1 MKDSVIIVSGDSI
14 SDLKAAARKIAACM
28 HQIEGINLIRTN
40 FEEPLPGIRVTP
52 DATEANRLGVNKTL
66 LSADL
71 AIHFGDGIPMSTLW
85 EGDYPVKMVLKSEN
99 DSDLANEYIP
109 VMGGTSSVPLRQ
121 LARISPDWHDGCIV
135 RRNGIRTISIVGEPL
150 RGYNANQLSNKLKE
164 EVSKLPL
171 GTDLDWEIG
180 GMAYVAD
187 KDADVKQKAHA
198 FAEGYKKFLDN
209 GKTERE
215 VAAESEQML
224 KDAGYVEFD
233 PKKTY
238 QPGDKVYFVQF
249 KKAVVASTIGTRSFE
264 DGFRL
269 VIAHTDSPRLDLRP
283 TPLYESDHLSY
294 FKTHYYGG
302 IRKYQW
308 GTMPL
313 SIHGVFTRDDGTTVT
328 VRVGEDEGDPVFCI
342 TDLLPHLGAEQS
354 ERKLSDGIRAEE
366 LNILIGSDA
375 VDDENVKEAV
385 KLNTMILLN
394 EKYGITEKEFMRAE
408 IEITPAYKCRDVGFD
423 RSMVGG
429 YGHDDRVD
437 AYPALMAE
445 IETKNPAYTTVC
457 VLTDKEEIGSDGVTG
472 MQSMYAFHFM
482 QELCR
487 TAGQDDIL
495 AFRHSVCLSAD
506 VTAAYDPTWASAFEP
521 MNGTYAGRG
530 VAIFKYTGGG
540 SKGSASDACAELVS
554 DITRMLDNGS
564 VAWQIGELGRLDLGG
579 GGTIAKYVANRG
591 IKV

>member
-1 MKDSVIIVSGDSI
+1 MSEK
-14 SDLKAAARKIAACM
+14 LTAKQAAE
-28 HQIEGINLIRTN
+28 Q
-40 FEEPLPGIRVTP
+40 
-52 DATEANRLGVNKTL
+52 L
-66 LSADL
+66 LYK
-71 AIHFGDGIPMSTLW
+71 P
-85 EGDYPVKMVLKSEN
+85 
-99 DSDLANEYIP
+99 EY
-109 VMGGTSSVPLRQ
+109 
-121 LARISPDWHDGCIV
+121 A
-135 RRNGIRTISIVGEPL
+135 
-150 RGYNANQLSNKLKE
+150 
-164 EVSKLPL
+164 
-171 GTDLDWEIG
+171 
-180 GMAYVAD
+180 AD
-187 KDADVKQKAHA
+187 KSADVKEKAAA
-198 FAEGYKKFLDN
+198 FAEGYKAFLN
-209 GKTERE
+209 AAKTERE
-215 VAAESEQML
+215 AAAASEKL
-224 KDAGYVEFD
+224 LLEAGYEKFE

-238 QPGDKVYFVQF
+238 APGQKIYFVQEH
-249 KKAVVASTIGTRSFE
+249 KAVVAATIGRKSFE
-264 DGFRL
+264 EGFRL
-269 VIAHTDSPRLDLRP
+269 VIAHIDSPRLDLRP
-283 TPLYESDHLSY
+283 NPLYEANHLSY

-313 SIHGVFTRDDGTTVT
+313 AIHGVFTREDGSTVT
-328 VRVGEDEGDPVFCI
+328 VRVGEDENDPVFCI
-342 TDLLPHLGAEQS
+342 TDLLPHLGAEQNA
-354 ERKLSDGIRAEE
+354 RPLKDGIKAEE
-366 LNILIGSDA
+366 LNLLIGSDA

-408 IEITPAYKCRDVGFD
+408 IEITPAYKSRDVGFD

-487 TAGQDDIL
+487 AAGQDDIL

-554 DITRMLDNGS
+554 DITRMLDNGN

-591 IKV
+591 IPVLDIGVPVLSMHAPFEVIHKNDLYMAYRAFSLFNNAQ

>member
-1 MKDSVIIVSGDSI
+1 MAEK
-14 SDLKAAARKIAACM
+14 
-28 HQIEGINLIRTN
+28 
-40 FEEPLPGIRVTP
+40 TP
-52 DATEANRLGVNKTL
+52 NQ
-66 LSADL
+66 
-71 AIHFGDGIPMSTLW
+71 
-85 EGDYPVKMVLKSEN
+85 
-99 DSDLANEYIP
+99 
-109 VMGGTSSVPLRQ
+109 Q
-121 LARISPDWHDGCIV
+121 LA
-135 RRNGIRTISIVGEPL
+135 E
-150 RGYNANQLSNKLKE
+150 KLLYK
-164 EVSKLPL
+164 P
-171 GTDLDWEIG
+171 
-180 GMAYVAD
+180 AYVTD
-187 KDADVKQKAHA
+187 KDADVKQKAHD

-238 QPGDKVYFVQF
+238 KPGDKVYFVQF
-249 KKAVVASTIGTRSFE
+249 KKAVVAATIGTRSFE

-302 IRKYQW
+302 VRKYQW

-313 SIHGVFTRDDGTTVT
+313 SIHGVFTRGDGSTVT
-328 VRVGEDEGDPVFCI
+328 VRVGEDENDPVFCI
-342 TDLLPHLGAEQS
+342 TDLLPHLGAEQNA
-354 ERKLSDGIRAEE
+354 RTLKDGIKAEE

-375 VDDENVKEAV
+375 VEDEEVKEAV

-408 IEITPAYKCRDVGFD
+408 IEITPAYKSRDVGFD
-423 RSMVGG
+423 RSMVGS

-437 AYPALMAE
+437 AYPALVAE

-487 TAGQDDIL
+487 AAGQDDII
-495 AFRHSVCLSAD
+495 AFRNSVCLSAD
-506 VTAAYDPTWASAFEP
+506 VTAAYDPSWASAFEP

-530 VAIFKYTGGG
+530 IAIFKYTGSG

-554 DITRMLDNGS
+554 DITRMLDKGN

-591 IKV
+591 IPVLDIGVPVLSMHSPFEVIHKSDLYMAYRAFTLFNNAQ

>member
-1 MKDSVIIVSGDSI
+1 MAEK
-14 SDLKAAARKIAACM
+14 
-28 HQIEGINLIRTN
+28 
-40 FEEPLPGIRVTP
+40 TP
-52 DATEANRLGVNKTL
+52 NQ
-66 LSADL
+66 
-71 AIHFGDGIPMSTLW
+71 
-85 EGDYPVKMVLKSEN
+85 
-99 DSDLANEYIP
+99 
-109 VMGGTSSVPLRQ
+109 Q
-121 LARISPDWHDGCIV
+121 LA
-135 RRNGIRTISIVGEPL
+135 E
-150 RGYNANQLSNKLKE
+150 KLLYK
-164 EVSKLPL
+164 P
-171 GTDLDWEIG
+171 
-180 GMAYVAD
+180 AYVTD
-187 KDADVKQKAHA
+187 KDADVKQKAHD

-238 QPGDKVYFVQF
+238 KPGDKVYFVQF
-249 KKAVVASTIGTRSFE
+249 KKAVVAATIGTRSFE

-302 IRKYQW
+302 VRKYQW

-313 SIHGVFTRDDGTTVT
+313 SIHGVFTRDDGSTVT
-328 VRVGEDEGDPVFCI
+328 VRVGEDENDPVFCI
-342 TDLLPHLGAEQS
+342 TDLLPHLGAEQNA
-354 ERKLSDGIRAEE
+354 RTLKDGIKAEE

-375 VDDENVKEAV
+375 VEDEDVKEAV

-408 IEITPAYKCRDVGFD
+408 IEITPAYKSRDVGFD
-423 RSMVGG
+423 RSMVGS

-437 AYPALMAE
+437 AYPALVAE

-487 TAGQDDIL
+487 AASQDDII
-495 AFRHSVCLSAD
+495 AFRNSVCLSAD
-506 VTAAYDPTWASAFEP
+506 VTAAYDPSWASAFEP

-530 VAIFKYTGGG
+530 IAIFKYTGSG

-554 DITRMLDNGS
+554 DITRMLDKGN

-591 IKV
+591 IPVLDIGVPVLSMHSPFEVIHKSDLYMAYRAFTLFNNAQ

>member
-1 MKDSVIIVSGDSI
+1 MSEKLSAKQYAEQLLYKPEYAADKQPDVKE
-14 SDLKAAARKIAACM
+14 KAA
-28 HQIEGINLIRTN
+28 
-40 FEEPLPGIRVTP
+40 
-52 DATEANRLGVNKTL
+52 
-66 LSADL
+66 
-71 AIHFGDGIPMSTLW
+71 
-85 EGDYPVKMVLKSEN
+85 
-99 DSDLANEYIP
+99 
-109 VMGGTSSVPLRQ
+109 
-121 LARISPDWHDGCIV
+121 
-135 RRNGIRTISIVGEPL
+135 
-150 RGYNANQLSNKLKE
+150 
-164 EVSKLPL
+164 
-171 GTDLDWEIG
+171 
-180 GMAYVAD
+180 
-187 KDADVKQKAHA
+187 A
-198 FAEGYKKFLDN
+198 FAEGYKNFLDHA
-209 GKTERE
+209 KTERE
-215 VAAESEQML
+215 AAATSEQML
-224 KDAGYVEFD
+224 LAAGYKPFE

-238 QPGDKVYFVQF
+238 APGEKIYFIQEH
-249 KKAVVASTIGTRSFE
+249 KAVVAATIGQKPFE
-264 DGFRL
+264 EGFRL
-269 VIAHTDSPRLDLRP
+269 VIAHIDSPRLDLRP
-283 TPLYESDHLSY
+283 NPLYESDHLSY

-313 SIHGVFTRDDGTTVT
+313 AIHGVFTRADGSSVSFS
-328 VRVGEDEGDPVFCI
+328 VGEDENDPVFCI
-342 TDLLPHLGAEQS
+342 TDLLPHLGAEQNA
-354 ERKLSDGIRAEE
+354 RPLKDGIKAEE

-408 IEITPAYKCRDVGFD
+408 IEITPAYKSRDVGFD

-487 TAGQDDIL
+487 AAGQDDIL

-554 DITRMLDNGS
+554 DITRMLDNGN

-591 IKV
+591 IPVLDIGVPVLSMHAPFEVIHKNDLYMAYRAFSLFNNAQ